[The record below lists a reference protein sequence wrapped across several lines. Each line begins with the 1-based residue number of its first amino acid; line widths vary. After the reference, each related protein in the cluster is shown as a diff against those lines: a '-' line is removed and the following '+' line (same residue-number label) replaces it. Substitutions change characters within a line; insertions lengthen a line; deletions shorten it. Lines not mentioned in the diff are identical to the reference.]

1 MQTGQIKFRDL
12 IEIYKKDS
20 ISSLARY
27 LEEAQDKVVQ
37 EQQEQAQAE
46 QQHQKELA
54 DQQAQLQ
61 QQALQLEYEKLNRED
76 TNRQLDRENKIQL
89 ETIRG
94 MSYAQDQ
101 DINQN
106 DIPDILEQNKVAI
119 LQQKQSFDEVQ
130 KEREHQLKFATDQ
143 AKNDIERQKLGLMR
157 EEMQTKKE
165 IEKMKTDTAL
175 RIAKENKNK
184 YDKK

>member
-1 MQTGQIKFRDL
+1 
-12 IEIYKKDS
+12 
-20 ISSLARY
+20 
-27 LEEAQDKVVQ
+27 
-37 EQQEQAQAE
+37 
-46 QQHQKELA
+46 
-54 DQQAQLQ
+54 
-61 QQALQLEYEKLNRED
+61 
-76 TNRQLDRENKIQL
+76 
-89 ETIRG
+89 

-119 LQQKQSFDEVQ
+119 LQQKQAFEEIS
-130 KEREHQLKFATDQ
+130 KEREHQLKFSTDQ

-157 EEMQTKKE
+157 EEMQNKKE
-165 IEKMKTDTAL
+165 IEKMKTDAAL